1 MPLAKRA
8 CETSGRMTT
17 STAFARR
24 TALALRATMLLAA
37 LLLGATFHFLHHL
50 QDPDCGSGLDRTN
63 HVCVAC
69 SGLHGSTLVTG
80 ETHAPAPSVESFTQ
94 DAPRSFANAIL
105 APRGQ
110 AAPRAPP
117 AS

>member
-1 MPLAKRA
+1 
-8 CETSGRMTT
+8 MTPA
-17 STAFARR
+17 SAPARR
-24 TALALRATMLLAA
+24 IALALRATLLLAA

-50 QDPDCGSGLDRTN
+50 QDPDCGSGRDGTN

-69 SGLHGSTLVTG
+69 AGLHSSTLVAAG
-80 ETHAPAPSVESFTQ
+80 THAPAPSVERFTLE
-94 DAPRSFANAIL
+94 APRRVAAAVL

>member
-1 MPLAKRA
+1 
-8 CETSGRMTT
+8 
-17 STAFARR
+17 
-24 TALALRATMLLAA
+24 MLLAA

-50 QDPDCGSGLDRTN
+50 QDPDCGSGLERTS

-69 SGLHGSTLVTG
+69 AGLHGSTLVTG
-80 ETHAPAPSVESFTQ
+80 ETHAPEPGVEPFTQ
-94 DAPRSFANAIL
+94 DAPRSYANAVL
-105 APRGQ
+105 APRGK

>member
-1 MPLAKRA
+1 MK
-8 CETSGRMTT
+8 TS
-17 STAFARR
+17 SALARR
-24 TALALRATMLLAA
+24 TALALRATTLLVA

-69 SGLHGSTLVTG
+69 SGLHGSTLVAA
-80 ETHAPAPSVESFTQ
+80 ETHAPAPSVEPFTQ
-94 DAPRSFANAIL
+94 EAPRLFASAIL

>member
-1 MPLAKRA
+1 MNNPSVL
-8 CETSGRMTT
+8 
-17 STAFARR
+17 ARR
-24 TALALRATMLLAA
+24 VALSLRATLLLAA

-50 QDPDCGSGLDRTN
+50 QDPDCGSGRDGTN

-69 SGLHGSTLVTG
+69 AGLHSSTLVAAG
-80 ETHAPAPSVESFTQ
+80 THAPAPNVERFTQ
-94 DAPRSFANAIL
+94 EAPRRIAAAVL
-105 APRGQ
+105 APRGL

>member
-1 MPLAKRA
+1 MRAKLPA
-8 CETSGRMTT
+8 HMTT
-17 STAFARR
+17 SAALARR
-24 TALALRATMLLAA
+24 TLLALRATLLLAA

-50 QDPDCGSGLDRTN
+50 QDPACGSGSERTG

-69 SGLHGSTLVTG
+69 SGLHGSTLVAG
-80 ETHAPAPSVESFTQ
+80 ETQAPEPGVEPFTQ
-94 DAPRSFANAIL
+94 DAPRTFANAVL

>member
-1 MPLAKRA
+1 
-8 CETSGRMTT
+8 MTT
-17 STAFARR
+17 APATGSRK
-24 TALALRATMLLAA
+24 ALALRATLLLAA

-50 QDPDCGSGLDRTN
+50 QDPDCGSGLDRTS
-63 HVCVAC
+63 HVCIAC
-69 SGLHGSTLVTG
+69 AGLHASTLVTG
-80 ETHAPAPSVESFTQ
+80 ETHAPEPSVEPFTQ
-94 DAPRSFANAIL
+94 AAPRSFANAVL

>member
-1 MPLAKRA
+1 MTKSSA
-8 CETSGRMTT
+8 TSRGIP
-17 STAFARR
+17 
-24 TALALRATMLLAA
+24 LALRATMLLAA

-50 QDPDCGSGLDRTN
+50 QDPDCGSGLDRTG

-69 SGLHGSTLVTG
+69 AGLHASTLVTG
-80 ETHAPAPSVESFTQ
+80 ETHAPEPCVESFTQ
-94 DAPRSFANAIL
+94 DVPRSFANAVL